1 MAPDSGLKRLACR
14 PWSITMD
21 PEESEEFPVS
31 MNIDPAILRSIAS
44 TVSDSMVVTVGTQ
57 KGLESIAKSLS
68 IKQIMDDWVKRVDN
82 PGLWPEETGPPAT
95 ISGTPL

>member
-1 MAPDSGLKRLACR
+1 
-14 PWSITMD
+14 MD
-21 PEESEEFPVS
+21 PEESEEFSVS

-44 TVSDSMVVTVGTQ
+44 TVSDSLVVTVGTQ

-95 ISGTPL
+95 TTGTPS